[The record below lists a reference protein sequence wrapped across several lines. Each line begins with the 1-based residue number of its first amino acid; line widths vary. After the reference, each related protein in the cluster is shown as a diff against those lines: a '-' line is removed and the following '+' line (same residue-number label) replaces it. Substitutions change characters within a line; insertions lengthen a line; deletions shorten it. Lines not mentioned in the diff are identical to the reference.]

1 MIQSIYRFMDSRI
14 YDGMPTPENPEDLP
28 LAALILQ
35 QIKPLDFAV
44 PLIYGKNSKGEKV
57 NHRRYG
63 FKVSG
68 EIADGWG
75 FFYLYII
82 GEENF
87 LEDKGYR
94 YTPLGLQAIPLTYQ
108 TISQL
113 SDEEQRM
120 ISWDL
125 A

>member
-1 MIQSIYRFMDSRI
+1 MIESIYKFMDSRI
-14 YDGMPTPENPEDLP
+14 YDGMATPENPENLP
-28 LAALILQ
+28 LATLILQ

-44 PLIYGKNSKGEKV
+44 PLIYGKNNKGERV
-57 NHRRYG
+57 NHRRYE

-75 FFYLYII
+75 FFYLYIV

-94 YTPLGLQAIPLTYQ
+94 YTPLGLQAIPLTFQ

-113 SDEEQRM
+113 SDDEQQM
-120 ISWDL
+120 IYNDL